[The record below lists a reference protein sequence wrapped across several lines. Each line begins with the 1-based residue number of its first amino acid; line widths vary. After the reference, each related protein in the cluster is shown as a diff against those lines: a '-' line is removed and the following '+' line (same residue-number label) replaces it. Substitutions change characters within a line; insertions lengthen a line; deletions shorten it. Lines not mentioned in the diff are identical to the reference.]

1 MSSAGKT
8 AFVTGGT
15 GFIGSHL
22 TEALLKRGY
31 SEVRCLI
38 RSKPKWLTGTD
49 IVPVRATLTDQSAI
63 MEAVAEVDYVYHLG
77 GVTRAPTWGALYEGN
92 VTATMNLLR
101 AVELANPSVRRVLI
115 TSTLAV
121 VGRMSGLTAD
131 ESTTRDPVSR
141 YGKSKAAMEDAVWKQ
156 FGSRLPITVIRPSS
170 VYGPRDRDIYTFFQ
184 TVKRGICPILRGDRG
199 LSLVHAS
206 DLVRGII
213 DAAEASATAGETYFL
228 GSDQRVSWSELRRAA
243 TTALQRRALPVYL
256 PRLLIPP
263 LGAASELLG
272 RISGRYPPL
281 NREKATEI
289 LHAAKICSSAK
300 AGRDFGYHQKVPL
313 SEGVKES
320 IDWYVSKG
328 WL

>member
-22 TEALLKRGY
+22 TEALLRRGY
-31 SEVRCLI
+31 KEVRCLI
-38 RSKPKWLTGTD
+38 RSKPKWLAGQD
-49 IVPVRATLTDQSAI
+49 IVPVRATLMDQSAI
-63 MEAVAEVDYVYHLG
+63 AEAVADVDYVYHLG
-77 GVTRAPTWGALYEGN
+77 GVTRAPTWDALYEGN
-92 VTATMNLLR
+92 VTATLNLLR

-121 VGRMSGLTAD
+121 VGRTSGRTAD
-131 ESTTRDPVSR
+131 ESTPRDPVSR
-141 YGKSKAAMEDAVWKQ
+141 YGQSKAAMEDAVWKQ
-156 FGSRLPITVIRPSS
+156 YGLRLPVTMIRPSS

-184 TVKRGICPILRGDRG
+184 SVNRGICPMLRGDRG

-213 DAAEASATAGETYFL
+213 DAAESPAASGETYFL

-243 TTALQRRALPVYL
+243 TTTLQRRAFPVYL
-256 PRLLIPP
+256 PRTLVPF

-272 RISGRYPPL
+272 RMLGRYPPL
-281 NREKATEI
+281 NREKTAEI

-313 SEGVKES
+313 RSGVAATVA
-320 IDWYVSKG
+320 WYRSKG